1 MEIFIIPVFLIS
13 IFLSILAIR
22 STVSLMHTLNIADK
36 PDDEHKLHDINTPFV
51 GGAGVLAALCF
62 AIILLINL
70 HPEHFQK
77 CIALLMCSII
87 IWSTGFV
94 DDAIKLGYKLRLAI
108 QALVALIMILGG
120 GVVVNE
126 LGGLFFGFPLQL
138 GTTIG
143 IIFTLIATIGGI
155 NALNMMDGVDGL
167 SGSIALVSLLLMG
180 IATYIAQDQHNLILI
195 CALAGGVFGFLYFNL
210 RHPYQRYARVFLGDN
225 GSMLLGV
232 MFAWLLVDIAQDPN
246 PSITPVTA
254 IWLFSVP
261 LLDMFGVMLRRMRA
275 GKSPFTP
282 DRQHLHH
289 LLMRSGFRVSEI
301 VFTITLLHSLLGII
315 GLAGLYSGVSE
326 FAMLLGFLLI
336 LAGYFYLTHH
346 PENFIAK
353 LRNIDILLNTRL
365 RFAPVSNSKILI
377 GNYSAKETEA
387 LARAISDELGSEMD
401 YWIRIFRKS
410 SEPHHS
416 GNRYG
421 ITLNIWLDKKDDISK
436 EIMRQYIASLQWRL
450 IEQRG
455 IHLHRFSSRETDFDP
470 VIHSKGSP
478 FGESKVKSR
487 RKLGPQAL
495 SFEVLR

>member
-1 MEIFIIPVFLIS
+1 MEILIIPVFLTS

-22 STVSLMHTLNIADK
+22 STVSLMHTLNITDK

-51 GGAGVLAALCF
+51 GGVGVLVALCF
-62 AIILLINL
+62 AIILLIYL

-77 CIALLMCSII
+77 CIALFMCSII
-87 IWSTGFV
+87 IWSTGFI
-94 DDAIKLGYKLRLAI
+94 DDAIKLGYKLRFTI

-138 GTTIG
+138 GTFG

-167 SGSIALVSLLLMG
+167 SGSIALVSLLLIG
-180 IATYIAQDQHNLILI
+180 TTTYLGQDQHNLLLI
-195 CALAGGVFGFLYFNL
+195 CALVGGVFGFLYFNL
-210 RHPYQRYARVFLGDN
+210 RHPYQRHARVFLGDN

-232 MFAWLLVDIAQDPN
+232 VFAWLLVDIAQNPN

-261 LLDMFGVMLRRMRA
+261 LMDMSGVMLRRVCA
-275 GKSPFTP
+275 GQSPFTP
-282 DRQHLHH
+282 DQQHLHH
-289 LLMRSGFRVSEI
+289 LLMKSGFRVSEI
-301 VFTITLLHSLLGII
+301 VFTITLLHSLLGMI
-315 GLAGLYSGVSE
+315 GLVGLYLGVSE

-336 LAGYFYLTHH
+336 LIGYFYLTYR
-346 PENFIAK
+346 PLLFIAK
-353 LRNIDILLNTRL
+353 LRNLDTLLNTRL
-365 RFAPVSNSKILI
+365 GFAPVSNSKILM
-377 GNYSAKETEA
+377 GSCSAKETEA
-387 LARAISDELGSEMD
+387 LARAVSDELGSELD
-401 YWIRIFRKS
+401 FWIRIFRKS

-416 GNRYG
+416 ENCYA
-421 ITLNIWLDKKDDISK
+421 ITLNIWPDKKKDIST
-436 EIMRQYIASLQWRL
+436 EIVKQYIASLQWRL

-455 IHLHRFSSRETDFDP
+455 IHLHRFSSRKTDFDP
-470 VIHSKGSP
+470 ALYSKGSV
-478 FGESKVKSR
+478 FGESKVTSR

>member
-1 MEIFIIPVFLIS
+1 MNILIIPVFLFS

-22 STVSLMHTLNIADK
+22 STVLLMHTLNITDN
-36 PDDEHKLHDINTPFV
+36 PDYEHKLHDTNTPFV
-51 GGAGVLAALCF
+51 GGVGVLAALCF
-62 AIILLINL
+62 AFILLINL
-70 HPEHFQK
+70 HSEYFQK
-77 CIALLMCSII
+77 CIALLICSII

-108 QALVALIMILGG
+108 QALVALIMILAG

-138 GTTIG
+138 GTFFG

-167 SGSIALVSLLLMG
+167 SGSIALVSLLLIG
-180 IATYIAQDQHNLILI
+180 AAAYIAQDQHNLILI
-195 CALAGGVFGFLYFNL
+195 CALAGGVVGFLHFNL
-210 RHPYQRYARVFLGDN
+210 RHPYQRNARVFLGDN

-232 MFAWLLVDIAQDPN
+232 MFAWLLVDIAQNPN

-261 LLDMFGVMLRRMRA
+261 LLDMFSVMMRRMFS
-275 GKSPFTP
+275 GHSPFTP
-282 DRQHLHH
+282 DRKHLHH
-289 LLMRSGFRVSEI
+289 LLMKSGFRVSEI
-301 VFTITLLHSLLGII
+301 VFTITLLHGLLGII
-315 GLAGLYSGVSE
+315 GLAGLYLGVPE

-336 LAGYFYLTHH
+336 LTGYFYLTYH
-346 PENFIAK
+346 PEKFISL
-353 LRNIDILLNTRL
+353 LRILDMLLNTRL

-377 GNYSAKETEA
+377 GSYSTQETEA
-387 LARAISDELGSEMD
+387 LARAISDELGPEMN

-410 SEPHHS
+410 SEPNHS
-416 GNRYG
+416 ENCYA
-421 ITLNIWLDKKDDISK
+421 ITLNIWLDKKDDFSK
-436 EIMRQYIASLQWRL
+436 ETLRQYIVSLQWRL

-455 IHLHRFSSRETDFDP
+455 IHLHRFSNREADFDP
-470 VIHSKGSP
+470 VIYSKGSA